1 MMSSNGRITRRA
13 AALPLG
19 LVFAAIGVDCGAA
32 TSNNTCMESATNSD
46 GAVAAAGELFA
57 ALRTDDLDRFRKIV
71 SPDFYA
77 FDAGRRFDGSE
88 LALFVKEAHGK
99 GMRFNWSITEPL
111 VHMSCGTAWVTY
123 VNKGSVGT
131 AAGEQSVTWL
141 ESMVLQYRDSHW
153 RISFLHSSR
162 VPDPR

>member
-1 MMSSNGRITRRA
+1 MSLKGSITMRAVAIPLGVMLAAICVDCA
-13 AALPLG
+13 AA
-19 LVFAAIGVDCGAA
+19 
-32 TSNNTCMESATNSD
+32 TTNNTCMESSTNRD

-88 LALFVKEAHGK
+88 LALFVKEAHAK
-99 GMRFNWSITEPL
+99 GTHFTWSITEPQ
-111 VHMSCGTAWVTY
+111 VHMSCGTAWLTY

-131 AAGEQSVTWL
+131 AAGEKPLSWL
-141 ESMVLQYRDSHW
+141 ESMVLQYRDSQW
-153 RISFLHSSR
+153 RISFLHSTP
-162 VPDPR
+162 VPDLK